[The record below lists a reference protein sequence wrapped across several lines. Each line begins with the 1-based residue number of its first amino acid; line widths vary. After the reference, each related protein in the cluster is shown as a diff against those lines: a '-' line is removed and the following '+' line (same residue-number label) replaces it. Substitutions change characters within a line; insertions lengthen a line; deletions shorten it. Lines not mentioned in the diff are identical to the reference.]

1 MVVSSYNYEFAKVV
15 SGIIKT
21 ENFKLDVKQW
31 DKKVLS
37 AFVGQ
42 YVENS
47 AYYNAIGI
55 SSSDLKQFIVDM
67 LLNKQQTD
75 INEQKSRPRKRSG
88 FLLFGW
94 LLQSLQL
101 DGEVAHQFGLPGD
114 ADTAGNLLS
123 SVEYVLQSHSDNI
136 HMVVCIDS
144 TGNAKT

>member
-1 MVVSSYNYEFAKVV
+1 MLTKR
-15 SGIIKT
+15 
-21 ENFKLDVKQW
+21 W

-42 YVENS
+42 HVENS
-47 AYYNAIGI
+47 DYYNAIGI

-67 LLNKQQTD
+67 LLNKQQID

-123 SVEYVLQSHSDNI
+123 AVEYVFQGHSDNI
-136 HMVVCIDS
+136 HMVVSIYPA
-144 TGNAKT
+144 GNAKA